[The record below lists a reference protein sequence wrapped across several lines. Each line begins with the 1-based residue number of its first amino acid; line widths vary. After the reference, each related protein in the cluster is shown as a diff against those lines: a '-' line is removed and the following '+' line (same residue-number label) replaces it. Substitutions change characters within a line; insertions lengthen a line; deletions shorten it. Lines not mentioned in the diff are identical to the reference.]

1 MVIFDNSLNPQK
13 IIKGSFMDVD
23 LVIKLIVVLLLF
35 LWLISQRAFYNP
47 LYLVFFSYH
56 AFRGM
61 DMKTKVATAKLV
73 LDFCELNIGKSKSKP
88 RIDII
93 KPTKT
98 LRLNKLAGQYRMQTM
113 TIEVNEKYA
122 RSLFSLTRV
131 ILHEYAHHMQF
142 LAFHCE
148 DYERIFKDPKVNYSN
163 HPWENQARRMSS
175 DFWRPCI
182 EYVLIRQGYMEKEN

>member
-1 MVIFDNSLNPQK
+1 
-13 IIKGSFMDVD
+13 MD
-23 LVIKLIVVLLLF
+23 LLITTITSLLLF
-35 LWLISQRAFYNP
+35 LWIITQRAFYNP
-47 LYLVFFSYH
+47 LYFVFFFYH
-56 AFRGM
+56 AFKGM

-73 LDFCELNIGKSKSKP
+73 LDFCELNIGNSKSKP
-88 RIDII
+88 RIEII
-93 KPTKT
+93 ETTNK
-98 LRLNKLAGQYRMQTM
+98 LRLNKFAGQYRVQTR

-148 DYERIFKDPKVNYSN
+148 DYDRISKDPKVNYSN

-175 DFWRPCI
+175 DFWRACI
-182 EYVLIRQGYMEKEN
+182 EYVLIRQGFMDEEK